1 MKPPRRGTMPA
12 VASPPSH
19 HWHDPLRL
27 IRDEAPASSGR
38 IVLWSVC
45 ALTALMLAWA
55 AFGQL
60 DIVATAE
67 GRLVPQTLV
76 KVVQPAEAGV
86 LRELLVAEGERVA
99 AGQVLA
105 RLDATVAQA
114 ERRAVAGEL
123 AATGLHARRI
133 DAALAGVP
141 MVRLAGDEPGLFA
154 LVAAQ
159 CAAQAAAQRDRV
171 AQEESQL
178 ARLAHE
184 RVAAQV
190 QLRKLEQTLPDYER
204 TAAAYARLHQDGFMG
219 GLAAV
224 DKARQATEKAHDLQ
238 AQRAAVAALAEGIA
252 AQRQRIGQ
260 LHSGWRSELHRE
272 RAELRA
278 RGARLQADLERGD
291 YRAGLTALRAPQAGV
306 IKDLATT
313 TPGAVL
319 QPGTTLMTL
328 VPPDALYADVGV
340 RNEDVG
346 FTRVGQRVQLKLAAY
361 PFQRHGLLTGQVV
374 HLGLDAGDAGSAV
387 HGPATAREAERATL
401 YRARVRLDGQTLR
414 GPDGAALPLTA
425 GMQVVA
431 ELHQGR
437 RSVLDYLLSPL
448 RKVSA
453 EAARER

>member
-1 MKPPRRGTMPA
+1 MKPPSRPLATVPA
-12 VASPPSH
+12 TPLPNR
-19 HWHDPLRL
+19 WHDPLRL
-27 IRDEAPASSGR
+27 IRDEAPASIGR

-45 ALTALMLAWA
+45 ALTAILVAWA

-86 LRELLVAEGERVA
+86 LRELLVAEGDRVV

-114 ERRAVAGEL
+114 ERRAIAGEL
-123 AATGLHARRI
+123 ASNRLQERRVAAALGDVAMARR
-133 DAALAGVP
+133 
-141 MVRLAGDEPGLFA
+141 AGDDPRLFA

-159 CAAQAAAQRDRV
+159 GAAQAAAQRDRV
-171 AQEESQL
+171 AQEQSQL

-190 QLRKLEQTLPDYER
+190 QLRKLEQTLPDYDR
-204 TAAAYARLHQDGFMG
+204 IAGAYARLRDEGFMG
-219 GLAAV
+219 SLAAV
-224 DKARQATEKAHDLQ
+224 DKARQAVEKAHDLQ
-238 AQRAAVAALAEGIA
+238 AQRAAVAALADGIA
-252 AQRQRIGQ
+252 AQRQHIAQ
-260 LHSGWRSELHRE
+260 LHSGWRSELQRE
-272 RAELRA
+272 RADLRA
-278 RGARLQADLERGD
+278 RGTQLQADLERSD
-291 YRAGLTALRAPQAGV
+291 YRAGLTTLRAPQAGV
-306 IKDLATT
+306 VKDLTTT

-319 QPGTTLMTL
+319 PPGATLVTL

-361 PFQRHGLLTGQVV
+361 PFQRHGILTGQVV
-374 HLGLDAGDAGSAV
+374 RIGLDAGDAGTAAG
-387 HGPATAREAERATL
+387 GPATAREAERASL
-401 YRARVRLDGQTLR
+401 YRARIRLDGQALR
-414 GPDGAALPLTA
+414 GPDGAALPLVA

-448 RKVSA
+448 QKTAA